1 MTTYRER
8 RENRAERRR
17 GWADGREKKADTAW
31 QKSRDAVDGIPLGQP
46 ILVGHH
52 SERGHR
58 KALATSDRQAR
69 KTIEHLDMAK
79 HHTQAAT
86 TIERQ
91 LDQSIYSD
99 DPDAIERLQE
109 KIDGLEERRE
119 RIKTLN
125 KRIRAGESYNDL
137 ELTRTE
143 IEDLKMVASYS
154 TRRRPTFPPYVL
166 QNLGGNITRAKKRLA
181 LLMIEPSD

>member
-17 GWADGREKKADTAW
+17 DWAEGRKTKADTAW

-58 KALATSDRQAR
+58 KALATSDRHAR
-69 KTIEHLDMAK
+69 KTIEHIDMAK
-79 HHTQAAT
+79 HHAQAAT

-109 KIDGLEERRE
+109 KIDGLEERRD
-119 RIKTLN
+119 RIKDLN
-125 KRIRAGESYNDL
+125 RRIRKGESLDNLGLTEKEIGDL
-137 ELTRTE
+137 AMAAAWHNR
-143 IEDLKMVASYS
+143 K
-154 TRRRPTFPPYVL
+154 TFPPYIL
-166 QNLGGNITRAKKRLA
+166 QNLGGNINRAKKRLA
-181 LLMIEPSD
+181 ELIEPQAD

>member
-1 MTTYRER
+1 MTYRER

-17 GWADGREKKADTAW
+17 DWADGREQKADTAW

-79 HHTQAAT
+79 HHAQAAK

-91 LDQSIYSD
+91 LDQSIYDD
-99 DPDAIERLQE
+99 DPDAIERLE
-109 KIDGLEERRE
+109 TKIAGIEERRE
-119 RIKTLN
+119 RIKDLN
-125 KRIRAGESYNDL
+125 RRIRKGESLDDL
-137 ELTRTE
+137 GLTSRE
-143 IEDLKMVASYS
+143 IDDLAMCAAYS
-154 TRRRPTFPPYVL
+154 TRKPVTFPPYVL
-166 QNLGGNITRAKKRLA
+166 QNLGGNINRAKNRLA
-181 LLMIEPSD
+181 GLIEAQAD